1 MRVIFM
7 GTPSYAVAI
16 LDKLIEKNYNIVGV
30 FTQPD
35 KVVGRKKILTPP
47 DVKDYILKNNLNIEI
62 FQPNSLKEDT
72 IYEEVLTLKP
82 DIIIVAA
89 YGQILPKNILEIC
102 PCINLHASILPKYRG
117 ASPIQSAILND
128 DKISGVTA
136 MKMGEKLD
144 DGDMLGFSFL
154 DISHLKSDEV
164 FKQMEALASN
174 LTVKILKNLNDIENF
189 SQFDAI
195 SSKCSK
201 IKKDDGLV
209 KFSDDAKE
217 VFQKFKAFYPWPG
230 IFLENGTKLLDIEF
244 VGDSKSSDFG
254 KIVNLDK
261 KSFDLQ
267 FKNGVIKVLK
277 IQEKAKKPLLAG
289 DFINGKRLKIGDILW
304 KIF

>member
-16 LDKLIEKNYNIVGV
+16 LDKLIKKKYNIVGV

-47 DVKDYILKNNLNIEI
+47 DVKNYILKNNLNIEI

-174 LTVKILKNLNDIENF
+174 LTVKILKNLNNIENF
-189 SQFDAI
+189 SQFDAL

-201 IKKDDGLV
+201 IKKDDGLI

-244 VGDSKSSDFG
+244 IDDNESIDFG
-254 KIVNLDK
+254 KIVNLDR

-267 FKNGVIKVLK
+267 FKNGVIKVFK
-277 IQEKAKKPLLAG
+277 IQEKAKKPLLAS
-289 DFINGKRLKIGDILW
+289 DFINGKRLKIGDIL
-304 KIF
+304 

>member
-47 DVKDYILKNNLNIEI
+47 DVKNYILKNNLNIEI

-154 DISHLKSDEV
+154 DISRFKSDEV
-164 FKQMEALASN
+164 FKQMEELASN
-174 LTVKILKNLNDIENF
+174 LTVKILKNLNNIENF
-189 SQFDAI
+189 SQFDAL

-201 IKKDDGLV
+201 IKKDDGLI

-244 VGDSKSSDFG
+244 INDNESSDFG
-254 KIVNLDK
+254 KIVNLDR

-267 FKNGVIKVLK
+267 FKNGVIKVFK
-277 IQEKAKKPLLAG
+277 IQEKAKKPLLAS
-289 DFINGKRLKIGDILW
+289 DFINGKRLKIGDIL
-304 KIF
+304 

>member
-16 LDKLIEKNYNIVGV
+16 LDKLIKKKYNIVGV

-47 DVKDYILKNNLNIEI
+47 DVKNYILKNNLNIEI
-62 FQPNSLKEDT
+62 FQPNSLKEDA
-72 IYEEVLTLKP
+72 IYEKVLTLKP

-164 FKQMEALASN
+164 FKQMEELASN
-174 LTVKILKNLNDIENF
+174 LIVKILKNLNNIENF
-189 SQFDAI
+189 SQFDAL

-201 IKKDDGLV
+201 IKKDDGLI

-244 VGDSKSSDFG
+244 IDDNESIDFG
-254 KIVNLDK
+254 KIVNLDR

-267 FKNGVIKVLK
+267 FKNGVIKVFK
-277 IQEKAKKPLLAG
+277 IQEKAKKPLLAS
-289 DFINGKRLKIGDILW
+289 DFINGKRLKIGDIL
-304 KIF
+304 

>member
-16 LDKLIEKNYNIVGV
+16 LDKLIKKKYNIVGV

-47 DVKDYILKNNLNIEI
+47 DVKNYILKNNLNIEI

-154 DISHLKSDEV
+154 DISRFKSDEV
-164 FKQMEALASN
+164 FKQMEELASN
-174 LTVKILKNLNDIENF
+174 LTVKILKNLNNIENF
-189 SQFDAI
+189 SQFDAL

-201 IKKDDGLV
+201 IKKDDGLI

-244 VGDSKSSDFG
+244 IDDNESSDFG
-254 KIVNLDK
+254 KIVNLDRE
-261 KSFDLQ
+261 SFDLQ
-267 FKNGVIKVLK
+267 FKNGIIKVFK
-277 IQEKAKKPLLAG
+277 IQEKAKKPLLAS

>member
-16 LDKLIEKNYNIVGV
+16 LDKLIKKNYNIVGV

-35 KVVGRKKILTPP
+35 KIVGRKKILTPP
-47 DVKDYILKNNLNIEI
+47 EVKNYILKNNLNIEI
-62 FQPNSLKEDT
+62 FQPNSLKKDA
-72 IYEEVLTLKP
+72 IYKKILTLNP

-117 ASPIQSAILND
+117 ASPIQSAILNN

-164 FKQMEALASN
+164 FKQMDALASN

-189 SQFDAI
+189 SQFDAL

-209 KFSDDAKE
+209 KFSDDAKI

-230 IFLENGTKLLDIEF
+230 IFLEDGTKLLDIEF
-244 VGDSKSSDFG
+244 VGDSKNNDFG

-261 KSFDLQ
+261 KSFDIN
-267 FKNGVIKVLK
+267 FKNGVIKILK
-277 IQEKAKKPLLAG
+277 IQEKAKKPLLAN
-289 DFINGKRLKIGDILW
+289 DFINGKRLKIGDIL
-304 KIF
+304 

>member
-16 LDKLIEKNYNIVGV
+16 LDKLIKKKYNIVGV

-47 DVKDYILKNNLNIEI
+47 DVKNYILKNNLNIEI

-154 DISHLKSDEV
+154 DISHFKSDEV
-164 FKQMEALASN
+164 FKQMEELASN
-174 LTVKILKNLNDIENF
+174 LTVKILKNLNNIENF
-189 SQFDAI
+189 SQFDAL

-201 IKKDDGLV
+201 IKKDDGLI

-244 VGDSKSSDFG
+244 IDDNESSDFG
-254 KIVNLDK
+254 KIVNLDR

-267 FKNGVIKVLK
+267 FKNGVIKVFK
-277 IQEKAKKPLLAG
+277 IQEKAKKPLLAS
-289 DFINGKRLKIGDILW
+289 DFINGKRLKIGDIL
-304 KIF
+304 

>member
-1 MRVIFM
+1 M

-16 LDKLIEKNYNIVGV
+16 LDKLIKKKYNIVGV

-47 DVKDYILKNNLNIEI
+47 DVKNYILKNNLNIEI
-62 FQPNSLKEDT
+62 FQPNSLKEDA
-72 IYEEVLTLKP
+72 IYEKVLTLKP

-154 DISHLKSDEV
+154 DISRFKSDEV
-164 FKQMEALASN
+164 FKQMEELASN
-174 LTVKILKNLNDIENF
+174 LTVKILKNLNNIENF
-189 SQFDAI
+189 SQFDAL

-201 IKKDDGLV
+201 IKKDDGLI

-244 VGDSKSSDFG
+244 IDDNESSDFG
-254 KIVNLDK
+254 KIVNLDR

-267 FKNGVIKVLK
+267 FKNGVIKVFK
-277 IQEKAKKPLLAG
+277 IQEKAKKPLLAS
-289 DFINGKRLKIGDILW
+289 DFINGKRLKIGDIL
-304 KIF
+304 

>member
-1 MRVIFM
+1 M
-7 GTPSYAVAI
+7 
-16 LDKLIEKNYNIVGV
+16 
-30 FTQPD
+30 
-35 KVVGRKKILTPP
+35 
-47 DVKDYILKNNLNIEI
+47 
-62 FQPNSLKEDT
+62 KEDT

-154 DISHLKSDEV
+154 DISRFKSDEV
-164 FKQMEALASN
+164 FKQMEELASN
-174 LTVKILKNLNDIENF
+174 LTVKILKNLNNIENF
-189 SQFDAI
+189 SQFDAL

-201 IKKDDGLV
+201 IKKDDGLI

-244 VGDSKSSDFG
+244 IDDNESSDFG
-254 KIVNLDK
+254 KIVNLDR

-267 FKNGVIKVLK
+267 FKNGVIKVFK
-277 IQEKAKKPLLAG
+277 IQEKAKKPLLAS
-289 DFINGKRLKIGDILW
+289 DFINGKRLKIGDIL
-304 KIF
+304 

>member
-16 LDKLIEKNYNIVGV
+16 LDKLIKKKYNIVGV

-47 DVKDYILKNNLNIEI
+47 DVKNYILKNNLNIEI

-154 DISHLKSDEV
+154 DISRFKSDEV
-164 FKQMEALASN
+164 FKQMEELASN
-174 LTVKILKNLNDIENF
+174 LTVKILKNLNNIENF
-189 SQFDAI
+189 SQFDAL

-201 IKKDDGLV
+201 IKKDDGLI

-244 VGDSKSSDFG
+244 TDDNESSDFG
-254 KIVNLDK
+254 KIVNLDR

-267 FKNGVIKVLK
+267 FKNGVIKVFK
-277 IQEKAKKPLLAG
+277 IQEKAKKPLLAS
-289 DFINGKRLKIGDILW
+289 DFINGKRLKIGDIL
-304 KIF
+304 

>member
-16 LDKLIEKNYNIVGV
+16 LDKLIKKKYNIVGV

-47 DVKDYILKNNLNIEI
+47 DVKNYILKNNLNIEI
-62 FQPNSLKEDT
+62 FQPNSLKEDA
-72 IYEEVLTLKP
+72 IYEKVLTLKP

-154 DISHLKSDEV
+154 DISRFKSDEV
-164 FKQMEALASN
+164 FKQMEELASN
-174 LTVKILKNLNDIENF
+174 LIVKILKNLNNIENF
-189 SQFDAI
+189 SQFDAL

-201 IKKDDGLV
+201 IKKDDGLI

-244 VGDSKSSDFG
+244 IDDNESSDFG
-254 KIVNLDK
+254 KIVNLDR

-267 FKNGVIKVLK
+267 FKNGIIKVFK
-277 IQEKAKKPLLAG
+277 IQEKAKKPLLAS
-289 DFINGKRLKIGDILW
+289 DFINGKRLKIGDIL
-304 KIF
+304 

>member
-47 DVKDYILKNNLNIEI
+47 DVKNYILKNNLNIEI

-154 DISHLKSDEV
+154 DISRFKSDEV
-164 FKQMEALASN
+164 FKQMEELASN
-174 LTVKILKNLNDIENF
+174 LIVKILKNLNNIENF
-189 SQFDAI
+189 SQFDAL

-201 IKKDDGLV
+201 IKKDDGLI

-230 IFLENGTKLLDIEF
+230 IFLENGTKLLNIEF
-244 VGDSKSSDFG
+244 IYDNESSDFG
-254 KIVNLDK
+254 KIVNLDRE
-261 KSFDLQ
+261 SFDLQ
-267 FKNGVIKVLK
+267 FKNGVIKVFK
-277 IQEKAKKPLLAG
+277 IQEKAKKPLLAS

>member
-16 LDKLIEKNYNIVGV
+16 LDKLIKKKYNIVGV

-47 DVKDYILKNNLNIEI
+47 DVKNYILKNNLNIEI

-154 DISHLKSDEV
+154 DISRFKSDEV
-164 FKQMEALASN
+164 FKQMEELASN
-174 LTVKILKNLNDIENF
+174 LTVKILKNLNNIENF
-189 SQFDAI
+189 SQFDAL

-244 VGDSKSSDFG
+244 VSGNKSSDFG
-254 KIVNLDK
+254 KIVNLDR

-277 IQEKAKKPLLAG
+277 IQEKAKKPLLAN
-289 DFINGKRLKIGDILW
+289 DFINGKRLKIGDIL
-304 KIF
+304 

>member
-16 LDKLIEKNYNIVGV
+16 LDKLIKKKYNIVGV

-47 DVKDYILKNNLNIEI
+47 DVKNYILKNNLNIEI

-154 DISHLKSDEV
+154 DISRFKSDEV
-164 FKQMEALASN
+164 FKQMEELASN
-174 LTVKILKNLNDIENF
+174 LTVKILKNLNNIENF
-189 SQFDAI
+189 SQFDAL

-244 VGDSKSSDFG
+244 VSGNKSSDFG
-254 KIVNLDK
+254 KIVNLDR

-277 IQEKAKKPLLAG
+277 IQEKAKKPLLAN

-304 KIF
+304 KNF

>member
-16 LDKLIEKNYNIVGV
+16 LDKLIKKKYNIVGV

-47 DVKDYILKNNLNIEI
+47 DVKNYILKNNLNIEI

-117 ASPIQSAILND
+117 ASPIQSAILNG

-154 DISHLKSDEV
+154 DISRFKSDEV
-164 FKQMEALASN
+164 FKQMEELASN
-174 LTVKILKNLNDIENF
+174 LIVKILKNLNNIENF
-189 SQFDAI
+189 SQFDAL

-201 IKKDDGLV
+201 IKKDDGLI

-244 VGDSKSSDFG
+244 IDDNESSDFG
-254 KIVNLDK
+254 KIVNLDRE
-261 KSFDLQ
+261 SFDLQ
-267 FKNGVIKVLK
+267 FKNGVIKVFK

>member
-16 LDKLIEKNYNIVGV
+16 LDKLIKKNYNIVGV

-47 DVKDYILKNNLNIEI
+47 EVKNYILKNNLNIEI
-62 FQPNSLKEDT
+62 FQPNSLREDAIYKE
-72 IYEEVLTLKP
+72 ILTLNP
-82 DIIIVAA
+82 DIIVVAA

-117 ASPIQSAILND
+117 ASPIQSAILNN

-174 LTVKILKNLNDIENF
+174 LTVKILKNLNNIENF
-189 SQFDAI
+189 SQFDAL

-230 IFLENGTKLLDIEF
+230 IFLEDGTKLLDIEF
-244 VGDSKSSDFG
+244 VGGSKSSDFG

-261 KSFDLQ
+261 KSFDIN
-267 FKNGVIKVLK
+267 FKNGVIKILK
-277 IQEKAKKPLLAG
+277 IQEKAKKPLLAN
-289 DFINGKRLKIGDILW
+289 DFINGKRLKIGYILW
-304 KIF
+304 KKF

>member
-16 LDKLIEKNYNIVGV
+16 LDKLIKKKYNIVGV

-47 DVKDYILKNNLNIEI
+47 DVKNYILKNNLNIEI

-154 DISHLKSDEV
+154 DISRFKSDEV
-164 FKQMEALASN
+164 FKQMEELASN
-174 LTVKILKNLNDIENF
+174 LTVKILKNLNNIENF
-189 SQFDAI
+189 SQFDAL

-201 IKKDDGLV
+201 IKKDDGLI

-244 VGDSKSSDFG
+244 IDDNESSDFG
-254 KIVNLDK
+254 KIVNLDR

-267 FKNGVIKVLK
+267 FKNGVIKVFK
-277 IQEKAKKPLLAG
+277 IQEKAKKPLLAS
-289 DFINGKRLKIGDILW
+289 DFINGKRLKIGDIL
-304 KIF
+304 

>member
-16 LDKLIEKNYNIVGV
+16 LDKLIKKKYNIVGV

-47 DVKDYILKNNLNIEI
+47 DVKNYILKNNLNIEI

-154 DISHLKSDEV
+154 DISRFKSDEV
-164 FKQMEALASN
+164 FKQMEELASN
-174 LTVKILKNLNDIENF
+174 LTVKILKNLNNIENF
-189 SQFDAI
+189 SQFDAL

-201 IKKDDGLV
+201 IKKDDGLI

-244 VGDSKSSDFG
+244 IDDNESSDFG
-254 KIVNLDK
+254 KIVNLDR

-267 FKNGVIKVLK
+267 FKNGVIKVFK
-277 IQEKAKKPLLAG
+277 IQEKAKKPLLAN
-289 DFINGKRLKIGDILW
+289 DFINGKRLKIGDIL
-304 KIF
+304 

>member
-16 LDKLIEKNYNIVGV
+16 LDKLIKKNYNIVGV

-47 DVKDYILKNNLNIEI
+47 EVKNYILKNSLNIEI
-62 FQPNSLKEDT
+62 FQPNSLREDAIYKE
-72 IYEEVLTLKP
+72 ILTLNP

-154 DISHLKSDEV
+154 DISRFKSDEV
-164 FKQMEALASN
+164 FKQMEELASN
-174 LTVKILKNLNDIENF
+174 LTVKILKNLNNIENF
-189 SQFDAI
+189 SQFDAL

-201 IKKDDGLV
+201 IKKDDGLI

-244 VGDSKSSDFG
+244 IDDNESSDFG
-254 KIVNLDK
+254 KIVNLDR

-267 FKNGVIKVLK
+267 FKNGVIKVFK
-277 IQEKAKKPLLAG
+277 IQEKAKKPLLAS
-289 DFINGKRLKIGDILW
+289 DFINGKRLKIGDIL
-304 KIF
+304 

>member
-16 LDKLIEKNYNIVGV
+16 LDKLIKKNYNIVGV

-47 DVKDYILKNNLNIEI
+47 DVKNYILKNNLNIEI
-62 FQPNSLKEDT
+62 FQPNSLKKDA
-72 IYEEVLTLKP
+72 IYKEILTLNP

-117 ASPIQSAILND
+117 ASPIQSAILNN

-174 LTVKILKNLNDIENF
+174 LTVKILKNLNNIENF
-189 SQFDAI
+189 SQFDAL

-230 IFLENGTKLLDIEF
+230 IFLEDGTKLLDIEF

-267 FKNGVIKVLK
+267 FKNGVIKILK
-277 IQEKAKKPLLAG
+277 IQEKAKKPLLAN
-289 DFINGKRLKIGDILW
+289 DFINGKRLKIGDIL
-304 KIF
+304 

>member
-16 LDKLIEKNYNIVGV
+16 LDKLIKKNYNIVGV

-47 DVKDYILKNNLNIEI
+47 DVKNYILKNNLNIEI
-62 FQPNSLKEDT
+62 FQPNSLREDAIYKE
-72 IYEEVLTLKP
+72 ILTLNP

-117 ASPIQSAILND
+117 ASPIQSAILNN

-164 FKQMEALASN
+164 FKEMEVLASN
-174 LTVKILKNLNDIENF
+174 LIVKILKNLNNIENF
-189 SQFDAI
+189 SQFDAL

-209 KFSDDAKE
+209 KFSDDAKD

-230 IFLENGTKLLDIEF
+230 IFLEDGTKLLDIEF
-244 VGDSKSSDFG
+244 VGDSKSNDLG

-261 KSFDLQ
+261 NSFDIN
-267 FKNGVIKVLK
+267 FKNGVIKILK
-277 IQEKAKKPLLAG
+277 IQEKAKKPLLAS
-289 DFINGKRLKIGDILW
+289 DFINGKRLKIGDIL
-304 KIF
+304 

>member
-16 LDKLIEKNYNIVGV
+16 LDKLIKKKYNIVGV

-47 DVKDYILKNNLNIEI
+47 DVKNYILKNNLNIEI

-154 DISHLKSDEV
+154 DISRFKSDEV
-164 FKQMEALASN
+164 FKQMEELASN
-174 LTVKILKNLNDIENF
+174 LTVKILKNLNNIENF
-189 SQFDAI
+189 SQFDAL

-201 IKKDDGLV
+201 IKKDDGLI

-244 VGDSKSSDFG
+244 IDDNESSDFG
-254 KIVNLDK
+254 KIVNLDR

-267 FKNGVIKVLK
+267 FKNGVIKVFK
-277 IQEKAKKPLLAG
+277 IQEKAKKPLLAS

>member
-16 LDKLIEKNYNIVGV
+16 LDKLIKKKYNIVGV

-47 DVKDYILKNNLNIEI
+47 DVKNYILKNNLNIEI

-154 DISHLKSDEV
+154 DISRFKSDEV
-164 FKQMEALASN
+164 FKQMEELASN
-174 LTVKILKNLNDIENF
+174 LTVKILKNLNNIENF
-189 SQFDAI
+189 SQFDAL

-201 IKKDDGLV
+201 IKKDDGLI

-244 VGDSKSSDFG
+244 IDDNESSDFG
-254 KIVNLDK
+254 KIVNLDR

-267 FKNGVIKVLK
+267 FKNGIIKVFK
-277 IQEKAKKPLLAG
+277 IQEKAKKPLLAS
-289 DFINGKRLKIGDILW
+289 DFINGKRLKIGDIL
-304 KIF
+304 

>member
-16 LDKLIEKNYNIVGV
+16 LDKLIKKKYNIVGV

-47 DVKDYILKNNLNIEI
+47 DVKNYILKNNLNIEI
-62 FQPNSLKEDT
+62 FQPNSLKEYT

-154 DISHLKSDEV
+154 DISRFKSDEV
-164 FKQMEALASN
+164 FKQMEELASN
-174 LTVKILKNLNDIENF
+174 LTVKILKNLNNTENF
-189 SQFDAI
+189 SQFDAL

-201 IKKDDGLV
+201 IKKDDGLI

-230 IFLENGTKLLDIEF
+230 IFLENGTKLLNIEF
-244 VGDSKSSDFG
+244 IYDNESSDFG
-254 KIVNLDK
+254 KIVNLDRE
-261 KSFDLQ
+261 SFDLQ
-267 FKNGVIKVLK
+267 FKNGVIKVFK
-277 IQEKAKKPLLAG
+277 IQEKAKKPLLAS

>member
-16 LDKLIEKNYNIVGV
+16 LDKLIKKKYNIVGV

-47 DVKDYILKNNLNIEI
+47 DVKNYILKNNLNIEI
-62 FQPNSLKEDT
+62 FQPNSLKEDA
-72 IYEEVLTLKP
+72 IYEKVLTLKP

-164 FKQMEALASN
+164 FKQMEELASN
-174 LTVKILKNLNDIENF
+174 LTVKILKNLNNIENF
-189 SQFDAI
+189 SQFDAL

-201 IKKDDGLV
+201 IKKDDGLI

-244 VGDSKSSDFG
+244 IDDNESSDFG
-254 KIVNLDK
+254 KIVNLDR

-277 IQEKAKKPLLAG
+277 IQEKAKKPLLAN
-289 DFINGKRLKIGDILW
+289 DFINGKRLKIGDIL
-304 KIF
+304 

>member
-16 LDKLIEKNYNIVGV
+16 LDKLIKENYNIVGV

-35 KVVGRKKILTPP
+35 KIVGRKKILTPP
-47 DVKDYILKNNLNIEI
+47 DVKNYILKNNLNIEI
-62 FQPNSLKEDT
+62 FQPNSLREDAIYKE
-72 IYEEVLTLKP
+72 ILTLNP
-82 DIIIVAA
+82 DITIVAA

-117 ASPIQSAILND
+117 ASPIQSAILNN

-174 LTVKILKNLNDIENF
+174 LTVKILKNLNNIENF
-189 SQFDAI
+189 SQFDAL

-209 KFSDDAKE
+209 KFSDDAKD

-230 IFLENGTKLLDIEF
+230 IFLEDGTKLLDIEF
-244 VGDSKSSDFG
+244 IDYNKSSDFG

-261 KSFDLQ
+261 NSFDIN
-267 FKNGVIKVLK
+267 FKNGVIKILK
-277 IQEKAKKPLLAG
+277 IQEKAKKPLLAN
-289 DFINGKRLKIGDILW
+289 DFINGKRLKIGDIL
-304 KIF
+304 

>member
-117 ASPIQSAILND
+117 ASPIQSAILNS

-154 DISHLKSDEV
+154 DISRFKSDEV
-164 FKQMEALASN
+164 FKQMEELASN
-174 LTVKILKNLNDIENF
+174 LTIKILKNLNNIENF
-189 SQFDAI
+189 SQFDAL

-289 DFINGKRLKIGDILW
+289 DFINGKRLKIGDIL
-304 KIF
+304 

>member
-16 LDKLIEKNYNIVGV
+16 LDKLIKKKYNIVGV

-47 DVKDYILKNNLNIEI
+47 DVKNYILKNNLNIEI

-154 DISHLKSDEV
+154 DISRFKSDEV
-164 FKQMEALASN
+164 FKQMEKLASN
-174 LTVKILKNLNDIENF
+174 LIVKILKNLNNIENF
-189 SQFDAI
+189 SQFDAL

-201 IKKDDGLV
+201 IKKDDGLI

-230 IFLENGTKLLDIEF
+230 IFLENGTKLLNIEF
-244 VGDSKSSDFG
+244 IYDNESSDFG
-254 KIVNLDK
+254 KIVNLDRE
-261 KSFDLQ
+261 SFDLQ
-267 FKNGVIKVLK
+267 FKNGVIKVFK
-277 IQEKAKKPLLAG
+277 IQEKAKKPLLAS
-289 DFINGKRLKIGDILW
+289 DFINGKRLKIGDIL
-304 KIF
+304 

>member
-16 LDKLIEKNYNIVGV
+16 LDKLIKKKYNIVGV

-47 DVKDYILKNNLNIEI
+47 DVKNYILKNNLNIEI
-62 FQPNSLKEDT
+62 FQPNSLKEDA
-72 IYEEVLTLKP
+72 IYEKVLTLKP

-154 DISHLKSDEV
+154 DISHFKSDEV
-164 FKQMEALASN
+164 FKQMEELASN
-174 LTVKILKNLNDIENF
+174 LTVKILKNLNNIENF
-189 SQFDAI
+189 SQFDAL

-201 IKKDDGLV
+201 IKKDDGLI

-244 VGDSKSSDFG
+244 IDDNESSDFG
-254 KIVNLDK
+254 KIVNLDR

-267 FKNGVIKVLK
+267 FKNGVIKVFK
-277 IQEKAKKPLLAG
+277 IQEKAKKPLLAS

>member
-16 LDKLIEKNYNIVGV
+16 LDKLIKKKYNIVGV

-47 DVKDYILKNNLNIEI
+47 DVKNYILKNNLNIEI

-154 DISHLKSDEV
+154 DISRFKSDEV
-164 FKQMEALASN
+164 FKQMEELASN
-174 LTVKILKNLNDIENF
+174 LTVKILKNLNNIENF
-189 SQFDAI
+189 SQFDAL

-201 IKKDDGLV
+201 IKKDDGLI

-230 IFLENGTKLLDIEF
+230 IFLENGMKLLDIEF
-244 VGDSKSSDFG
+244 IDDNESSDFG
-254 KIVNLDK
+254 KIVNLDRE
-261 KSFDLQ
+261 SFDLQ
-267 FKNGVIKVLK
+267 FKNGVIKVFK

-289 DFINGKRLKIGDILW
+289 DFINGKRLKIGDIL
-304 KIF
+304 

>member
-16 LDKLIEKNYNIVGV
+16 LDKLIKKKYNIVGV

-47 DVKDYILKNNLNIEI
+47 DVKNYILKNNLNIEI
-62 FQPNSLKEDT
+62 FQPNSLKEDA
-72 IYEEVLTLKP
+72 IYEKVLTLKP

-154 DISHLKSDEV
+154 DISRFKSDEV
-164 FKQMEALASN
+164 FKQMEELASN
-174 LTVKILKNLNDIENF
+174 LIVKILKNLNNIENF
-189 SQFDAI
+189 SQFDAL

-201 IKKDDGLV
+201 IKKDDGLI

-230 IFLENGTKLLDIEF
+230 IFLENGTKLLYIEF
-244 VGDSKSSDFG
+244 IDDNESSDFG
-254 KIVNLDK
+254 KIVNLDR

-267 FKNGVIKVLK
+267 FKNGIIKVFK
-277 IQEKAKKPLLAG
+277 IQEKAKKPLLAS
-289 DFINGKRLKIGDILW
+289 DFINGKRLKIGDIL
-304 KIF
+304 

>member
-16 LDKLIEKNYNIVGV
+16 LDKLIKKKYNIVGV

-47 DVKDYILKNNLNIEI
+47 DVKNYILKNNLNIEI

-154 DISHLKSDEV
+154 DISRFKSDEV
-164 FKQMEALASN
+164 FKQMEELASN
-174 LTVKILKNLNDIENF
+174 LTVKILKNLNNIENF
-189 SQFDAI
+189 SQFDAL

-201 IKKDDGLV
+201 IKKDDGLI

-244 VGDSKSSDFG
+244 IDDNESSDFG
-254 KIVNLDK
+254 KIVNLDR

-277 IQEKAKKPLLAG
+277 IQEKAKKPLLAN

>member
-16 LDKLIEKNYNIVGV
+16 LDKLIKKKYNIVGV

-47 DVKDYILKNNLNIEI
+47 DVKNYILKNNLNIEI

-154 DISHLKSDEV
+154 DISRFKSDEV
-164 FKQMEALASN
+164 FKQMEELASN
-174 LTVKILKNLNDIENF
+174 LTVKILKNLNNIENF
-189 SQFDAI
+189 SQFDAL

-201 IKKDDGLV
+201 IKKVDGLI

-244 VGDSKSSDFG
+244 IDDNESSDFG
-254 KIVNLDK
+254 KIVNLDR

-267 FKNGVIKVLK
+267 FKNGVIKVFK
-277 IQEKAKKPLLAG
+277 IQEKAKKPLLSIY
-289 DFINGKRLKIGDILW
+289 FIN
-304 KIF
+304 

>member
-16 LDKLIEKNYNIVGV
+16 LDKLIKKNYNIVGV

-47 DVKDYILKNNLNIEI
+47 DVKNYILKNNFNIEI
-62 FQPNSLKEDT
+62 FQPNSLREDAIYKE
-72 IYEEVLTLKP
+72 ILTLNP

-117 ASPIQSAILND
+117 ASPIQSAILNN

-164 FKQMEALASN
+164 FKEMEVLASN
-174 LTVKILKNLNDIENF
+174 LIVKILKNLNNIENF
-189 SQFDAI
+189 SQFDAL

-209 KFSDDAKE
+209 KFSDDAKD

-230 IFLENGTKLLDIEF
+230 IFLEDGTKLLDIEF
-244 VGDSKSSDFG
+244 VGDSKSNDLG

-261 KSFDLQ
+261 NSFDIN
-267 FKNGVIKVLK
+267 FKNGVIKILK
-277 IQEKAKKPLLAG
+277 IQEKAKKPLLAN

-304 KIF
+304 KNF

>member
-16 LDKLIEKNYNIVGV
+16 LDKLIKKKYNIVGV

-47 DVKDYILKNNLNIEI
+47 VVKNYILKNNLNIEI

-154 DISHLKSDEV
+154 DISRFKSDEV
-164 FKQMEALASN
+164 FKQMEELASN
-174 LTVKILKNLNDIENF
+174 LTVKILKNLNNIENF
-189 SQFDAI
+189 SQFDAL

-201 IKKDDGLV
+201 IKKDDGLI

-244 VGDSKSSDFG
+244 VSGNKSSDFG

-277 IQEKAKKPLLAG
+277 IQEKAKKPLLAN

-304 KIF
+304 KNF

>member
-47 DVKDYILKNNLNIEI
+47 DVKNYILKNNLNIEI

-154 DISHLKSDEV
+154 DISRFKSDEV
-164 FKQMEALASN
+164 FKQMEELASN
-174 LTVKILKNLNDIENF
+174 LIVKILKNLNNIENF
-189 SQFDAI
+189 SQFDAL

-201 IKKDDGLV
+201 IKKDDGLI

-244 VGDSKSSDFG
+244 VSGSKSSDFG

-267 FKNGVIKVLK
+267 FKNGVIKVFK
-277 IQEKAKKPLLAG
+277 IQEKAKKPLLAS
-289 DFINGKRLKIGDILW
+289 DFINGKRLKIGDIL
-304 KIF
+304 

>member
-16 LDKLIEKNYNIVGV
+16 LDKLIKKNYNIVGV

-47 DVKDYILKNNLNIEI
+47 DVKNYILKNNLNIEI
-62 FQPNSLKEDT
+62 FQPSSLREDAT
-72 IYEEVLTLKP
+72 YKKILTLNP

-117 ASPIQSAILND
+117 ASPIQSAILNN

-154 DISHLKSDEV
+154 DISHLKSDDV

-174 LTVKILKNLNDIENF
+174 LTVKILKNLNNIENF
-189 SQFDAI
+189 SQFDAL

-209 KFSDDAKE
+209 KFSDDAKT

-230 IFLENGTKLLDIEF
+230 IFLEDGTKLLDIEF
-244 VGDSKSSDFG
+244 VSDSKSNDFG

-267 FKNGVIKVLK
+267 FKNGVIRVLK
-277 IQEKAKKPLLAG
+277 IQEKAKKPLLAN
-289 DFINGKRLKIGDILW
+289 DFINGKRLKIGDIL
-304 KIF
+304 

>member
-16 LDKLIEKNYNIVGV
+16 LDKLIKKKYNIAGV

-47 DVKDYILKNNLNIEI
+47 DVKNYILKNNLNIEI
-62 FQPNSLKEDT
+62 FQPNSLKKDA
-72 IYEEVLTLKP
+72 IYKEILTLNP

-154 DISHLKSDEV
+154 DISRFKSDEV
-164 FKQMEALASN
+164 FKQMEELASN
-174 LTVKILKNLNDIENF
+174 LTVKILKNLNNIENF
-189 SQFDAI
+189 SQFDAL

-201 IKKDDGLV
+201 IKKDDGLI

-244 VGDSKSSDFG
+244 IDDNESSDFG
-254 KIVNLDK
+254 KIVNLDR

-267 FKNGVIKVLK
+267 FKNGVIKVFK
-277 IQEKAKKPLLAG
+277 IQEKAKKPLLAS
-289 DFINGKRLKIGDILW
+289 DFINGKRLKIGDIL
-304 KIF
+304 

>member
-16 LDKLIEKNYNIVGV
+16 LDKLIKKKYNIVGV

-47 DVKDYILKNNLNIEI
+47 DVKNYILKNNLNIEI

-154 DISHLKSDEV
+154 DISRFKSDEV
-164 FKQMEALASN
+164 FKQMEELASN
-174 LTVKILKNLNDIENF
+174 LTVKILKNLNNIENF
-189 SQFDAI
+189 SQFDAL

-201 IKKDDGLV
+201 IKKDDGLI

-244 VGDSKSSDFG
+244 INDNESSDFG
-254 KIVNLDK
+254 KIVNLDR

-267 FKNGVIKVLK
+267 FKNGVIKVFK
-277 IQEKAKKPLLAG
+277 IQEKAKKPLLAS

>member
-16 LDKLIEKNYNIVGV
+16 LDKLIKKKYNIVGV

-47 DVKDYILKNNLNIEI
+47 DVKNYILKNNLNIEI

-128 DKISGVTA
+128 DKNSGVTA

-154 DISHLKSDEV
+154 DISRFKSDEV
-164 FKQMEALASN
+164 FKQMEELASN
-174 LTVKILKNLNDIENF
+174 LTVKILKNLNNIENF
-189 SQFDAI
+189 SQFDAL

-201 IKKDDGLV
+201 IKKDDGLI

-244 VGDSKSSDFG
+244 IDDNESSDFG
-254 KIVNLDK
+254 KIVNLDRE
-261 KSFDLQ
+261 SFDLQ
-267 FKNGVIKVLK
+267 FKNGVIKVFK

-289 DFINGKRLKIGDILW
+289 DFINGKRLKIGDIL
-304 KIF
+304 

>member
-16 LDKLIEKNYNIVGV
+16 LDKLIKKKYNIVGV

-47 DVKDYILKNNLNIEI
+47 DVKNYILKNNLNIEI

-154 DISHLKSDEV
+154 DISRFKSDEV
-164 FKQMEALASN
+164 FKQMEELASN
-174 LTVKILKNLNDIENF
+174 LTVKILKNLNNIENF
-189 SQFDAI
+189 SQFDAL

-201 IKKDDGLV
+201 IKKDDGLI

-244 VGDSKSSDFG
+244 IDDNESSDFG
-254 KIVNLDK
+254 KIVNLDR

-277 IQEKAKKPLLAG
+277 IQEKAKKPLLAN

-304 KIF
+304 KNF